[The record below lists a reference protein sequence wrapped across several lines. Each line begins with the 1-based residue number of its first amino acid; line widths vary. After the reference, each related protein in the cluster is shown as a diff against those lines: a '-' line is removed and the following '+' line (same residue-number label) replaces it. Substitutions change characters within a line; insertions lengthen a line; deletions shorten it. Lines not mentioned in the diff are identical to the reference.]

1 MSDPTRIL
9 VVDDD
14 AAFREQFSRILRREG
29 RDVWAASTGSR
40 GLATTREN
48 RPELAFELLHLWPGR
63 QPAALERRHDFLN
76 LLSADARFVEGNFHG
91 T

>member
-14 AAFREQFSRILRREG
+14 GAFREQFSKVLRREG
-29 RDVWAASTGSR
+29 CEVWAASAGSQ
-40 GLATTREN
+40 GLATTREK
-48 RPELAFELLHLWPGR
+48 RPELALELLHLRPGR